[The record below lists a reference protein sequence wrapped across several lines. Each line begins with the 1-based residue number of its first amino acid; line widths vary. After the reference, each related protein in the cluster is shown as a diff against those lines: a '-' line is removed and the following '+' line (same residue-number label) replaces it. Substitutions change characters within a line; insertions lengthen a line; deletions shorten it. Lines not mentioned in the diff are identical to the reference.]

1 MKRPKNQSYEEVYW
15 VCSCNKQHKKGIL
28 NSVKLKI
35 ILFSV
40 LVLLCSCGIKGD
52 KYTNMQPT
60 LRLEEFFNGPVKLWG
75 MVQDRSGNIV
85 NRFDA
90 RIDGQWNGSN
100 GVLDELFTYYDSGK
114 QEKRIW
120 KITKIDDLHYE
131 GTANDI
137 IGTASGRA
145 YGNAVN
151 WSYEMDIVVGD
162 SSYRLAF
169 EDWMWA
175 MRDGVVMNRS
185 YLKKFGITVAEV
197 TIFMQKQ

>member
-1 MKRPKNQSYEEVYW
+1 MKR
-15 VCSCNKQHKKGIL
+15 
-28 NSVKLKI
+28 KI
-35 ILFSV
+35 ILFSI
-40 LVLLCSCGIKGD
+40 LALLCSCGIKEE
-52 KYTNMQPT
+52 KYTSMQPT
-60 LRLEEFFNGPVKLWG
+60 LRLEEFFDGSVKLWG
-75 MVQDRSGNIV
+75 IVQDRSGNIV

-90 RIDGQWNGSN
+90 RIDGKWNGKN

-120 KITKIDDLHYE
+120 NITIIDDLHYE

-137 IGTASGRA
+137 IGTGTGRA
-145 YGNAVN
+145 YGNAVY
-151 WSYEMDIVVGD
+151 WSYEMDIVVDG

-175 MRDGVVMNRS
+175 MRDGAVMNRS

>member
-1 MKRPKNQSYEEVYW
+1 MK
-15 VCSCNKQHKKGIL
+15 IF
-28 NSVKLKI
+28 NSVKLTI
-35 ILFSV
+35 LLFSM
-40 LVLLCSCGIKGD
+40 LAFLCSCGIKGE
-52 KYTNMQPT
+52 KYINMQPT
-60 LRLEEFFNGPVKLWG
+60 LRLEEFFNGSVKLWG
-75 MVQDRSGNIV
+75 IVQDRSGNIV

-90 RIDGQWNGSN
+90 TIDGQWNEN
-100 GVLDELFTYYDSGK
+100 KGVLDELFTYYDSGK
-114 QEKRIW
+114 QEKRVW

-145 YGNAVN
+145 FGNAVF
-151 WSYEMDIVVGD
+151 WSYEMDIVVDD

-175 MRDGVVMNRS
+175 MRDDVVMNRS